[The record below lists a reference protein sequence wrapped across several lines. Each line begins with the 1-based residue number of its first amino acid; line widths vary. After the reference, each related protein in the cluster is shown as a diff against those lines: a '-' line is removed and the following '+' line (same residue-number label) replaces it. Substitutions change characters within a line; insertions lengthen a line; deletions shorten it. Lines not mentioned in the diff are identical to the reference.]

1 LTTRK
6 DGSSDPL
13 PPGFA
18 IQRLVE
24 LMRRSITAT
33 GLNLS
38 EVTVLT
44 EAASGAYGVTPV
56 IGAMAGAKRVYALA
70 RSSRYGSVRDV
81 KAWISELADAS
92 GVTTFVNVIE
102 ELSPDILASIDI
114 VTNSGHLRPLSA
126 DFIDLLPG
134 SAVIAL
140 MFEAWELRP
149 GDVDLAACKR
159 RSIPIVGINER
170 HPTIDVFSFL
180 GPLCAKQLLCCGLA
194 VYSNRIALLCDN
206 DFAEPIGKG
215 LAGLGASIEV
225 FSVADEIFPDIWDAI
240 VIALKPA
247 LTPRIGHNEA
257 LHFATVAPPGCAVIQ
272 FWGDIN
278 RKALR
283 EHGLNIWPCE
293 PPAPGHMGALLSEI
307 GPEPIV
313 RLQTGGLRAAE
324 WIFRGGAA
332 LPDGFAQLVDAR
344 CQLKV

>member
-1 LTTRK
+1 MPKLSTK
-6 DGSSDPL
+6 KYDSSNPR

-38 EVTVLT
+38 ELTILT

-56 IGAMAGAKRVYALA
+56 IGAMAGAKRVYAFA

-81 KAWISELADAS
+81 KAWISKLADAS
-92 GVTTFVNVIE
+92 GVTSSVIVIE
-102 ELSPDILASIDI
+102 ELSSDILARVDI

-126 DFIDLLPG
+126 DLIDLLPG

-180 GPLCAKQLLCCGLA
+180 GPLCVKQLLGCGLA
-194 VYSNRIALLCDN
+194 VYSNRIALICDN
-206 DFAEPIGKG
+206 DFAAPIASG

-225 FSVADEIFPDIWDAI
+225 FSAAEEIFRDRWDAI
-240 VIALKPA
+240 VVALKPGR
-247 LTPRIGHNEA
+247 TPRIGDTEA
-257 LHFATVAPPGCAVIQ
+257 LHLATAGPRDCVVIQ

-278 RKALR
+278 RKALS

-293 PPAPGHMGALLSEI
+293 QPAPGHMGALLSEI

-332 LPDGFAQLVDAR
+332 LPDGFAQLVVLDAS
-344 CQLKV
+344 